1 MPPET
6 QTADQS
12 GARPPALHHF
22 AFACRDLEA
31 THEFY
36 SDIMGFP
43 LVHAEVS
50 TMKNGGY
57 LKHVFYDL
65 GDGSCIAFFYL
76 HNVGEPETYDTAI
89 STGLGLPLWVNHV
102 ALRGT
107 REKVDEVRA
116 RLVARGREAEMELDH
131 GWSKSFYLTDPN
143 GILMEFCVDDPGFV
157 VDEAEALRIMR
168 APVGDFA

>member
-1 MPPET
+1 MLELAAVSASTP
-6 QTADQS
+6 
-12 GARPPALHHF
+12 PPALHHF

-36 SDIMGFP
+36 TEIMGFP

-50 TMKNGGY
+50 RVKNGY

-76 HNVGEPETYDTAI
+76 HNAGEPAEYDTAI

-107 REKVDEVRA
+107 PELVEGVRS
-116 RLVARGREAEMELDH
+116 RLAARGKAADMELDH
-131 GWSKSFYLTDPN
+131 GWSKSFYVTDPN
-143 GILMEFCVDDPGFV
+143 GILMEYCVDDPGFV
-157 VDEAEALRIMR
+157 PDPDEALRVMR
-168 APVGDFA
+168 EPVDLGS